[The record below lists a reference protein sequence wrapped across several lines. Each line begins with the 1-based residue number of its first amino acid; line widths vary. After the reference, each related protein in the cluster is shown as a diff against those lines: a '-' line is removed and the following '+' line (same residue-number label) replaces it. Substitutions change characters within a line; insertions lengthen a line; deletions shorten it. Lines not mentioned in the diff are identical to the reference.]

1 MKLLGIT
8 KSKITKDKN
17 FEMVRHLEITEIV
30 LVHCNIIKNDHQQDL
45 TVLYTFLSSK
55 PFGQLLDTLTKIF
68 MFLKTFNSNFLILKY
83 SFLIKILSP

>member
-1 MKLLGIT
+1 MKVLGIT

-30 LVHCNIIKNDHQQDL
+30 LVHCNIIKNDYQQDL

-55 PFGQLLDTLTKIF
+55 SFG
-68 MFLKTFNSNFLILKY
+68 
-83 SFLIKILSP
+83 

>member
-8 KSKITKDKN
+8 KSKITKDKD

-30 LVHCNIIKNDHQQDL
+30 LVHCNIIKNDYQQDL

-55 PFGQLLDTLTKIF
+55 PFGQLLDTLPKIF
-68 MFLKTFNSNFLILKY
+68 IFLKNFNSNFLILKY